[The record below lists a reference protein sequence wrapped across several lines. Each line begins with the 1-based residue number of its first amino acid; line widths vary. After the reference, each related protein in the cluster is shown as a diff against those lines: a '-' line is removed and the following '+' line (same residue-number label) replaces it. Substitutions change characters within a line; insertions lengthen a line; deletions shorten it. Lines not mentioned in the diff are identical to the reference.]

1 MLENKFKFD
10 VIIGN
15 PPYQEEAKGDSTQ
28 TPPIYH
34 LFMEEAYK
42 IAPIVSFIT
51 PARFLFNAGATPK
64 KWNQK
69 MLNDPHFKVIDYIQ
83 DSSVVFPT
91 TDIKGGVAISYRD
104 KQHTFYP
111 VKVFTAFSELNN
123 IFRKVSEQLD
133 KGLDEI
139 MYGQNTYKFTK
150 RIHEEHPDVVNKL
163 SKGHE
168 NDLTTS
174 VFERL
179 PDIFVSNKLDKNYIG
194 IIGRENNKR
203 VIKYV
208 KKEYII
214 EHENLDKFKVILPKA
229 NGSGALGEVLATPLI
244 GKPLI
249 GHTQSFISIGK
260 FDTEDVANNVLKY
273 IKSKFARV
281 MLGVLKITQD
291 NPPAKWKYVP
301 IQDFTNNSD
310 IDWSKSI
317 AEIDQQ
323 LYRKYG
329 LSADEI
335 QFIEEKVRS
344 MDEEE

>member
-83 DSSVVFPT
+83 DSATVFPT

-260 FDTEDVANNVLKY
+260 FDMEDVANNVL
-273 IKSKFARV
+273 
-281 MLGVLKITQD
+281 
-291 NPPAKWKYVP
+291 P
-301 IQDFTNNSD
+301 
-310 IDWSKSI
+310 
-317 AEIDQQ
+317 E
-323 LYRKYG
+323 
-329 LSADEI
+329 
-335 QFIEEKVRS
+335 
-344 MDEEE
+344 